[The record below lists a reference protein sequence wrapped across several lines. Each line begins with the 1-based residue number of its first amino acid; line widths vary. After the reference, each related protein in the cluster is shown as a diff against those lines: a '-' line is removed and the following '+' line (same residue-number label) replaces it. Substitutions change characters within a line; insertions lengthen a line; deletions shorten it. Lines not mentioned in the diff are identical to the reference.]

1 MPDEKDEKLEF
12 LKRVEVRTMQ
22 KDLSRLRENEA
33 QVAQDKLTKLK
44 PHEKTVKPI
53 KEAEEI
59 PFRKEIPVNLIP
71 KELPKKL
78 SSSQKIIVRTGL
90 VLILIL
96 TAGFF
101 YWSLVKEESTTDKVA
116 DQPAEQPVEEP
127 IEQPVEEPVKMPEI
141 VIPSSLI
148 PVETVKNL
156 EIENLNEAIPALS
169 NLLKDEIEPR
179 GFTRILIENK
189 TENKILGLKDFFE
202 IFEINSPE
210 NLLPGKLDDNPTFF
224 IYSNLKARRFGFIA
238 KVTEAEGM
246 LDLLKK
252 WETTM
257 EQDTEKLFNFLG
269 KDKPALSQ
277 VFKTASHQGKGF
289 RFLTISRDDF
299 GICYAWIDDYFIF
312 TSSFESMQ
320 KSIEK
325 INSGETDPKIGQ
337 MLIIGFEGKTVTPEL
352 EDIFRKYRPGGVL
365 LLAKNVE
372 NETQLKN
379 LTQDLQALSLKETG
393 LPLLIAVD
401 QEGGEISRIGFLQ
414 EKTAQSEI
422 ENQEMAYQI
431 GTERGQELKELGI
444 NLNLAPVLDITE
456 ETDFLFERSFK
467 KPAEET
473 GELAKSLVLGQ
484 KTAGILSSIKHFPGY
499 VGITF
504 NPEKKLAIKDNIPE
518 ISQFKKVLESNP
530 EIVMVSNVIYRE
542 IDPSLPF
549 AFSLPSIQFLKNNL
563 NSEILIVSDD
573 LAQNYLLEF
582 LSLEDL
588 FVKPISAGLDLLI
601 FSGWELD
608 VEQSLNVF
616 FNAFQRGELPREKI
630 EEAVLRIINLK
641 QNML

>member
-202 IFEINSPE
+202 AFEISSPE
-210 NLLPGKLDDNPTFF
+210 GLLGKLNNDFTLFVYSTQDANRLGFVTKVEETEGLLNLL
-224 IYSNLKARRFGFIA
+224 KA
-238 KVTEAEGM
+238 
-246 LDLLKK
+246 
-252 WETTM
+252 WENSM
-257 EQDTEKLFNFLG
+257 EKDTETLFVSLN
-269 KDKPALSQ
+269 KKEPALVSY
-277 VFKTASHQGKGF
+277 F
-289 RFLTISRDDF
+289 RNGSWNNINYRYLTISKDDF
-299 GICYAWIDDYFIF
+299 GICYSMLDNYFIF
-312 TSSFESMQ
+312 TTSW
-320 KSIEK
+320 KSLAETIDSLLKLKQETAPKEETIEK
-325 INSGETDPKIGQ
+325 EVLIPSIVERILNWGYHVPETPRIIDTIIIHSAYNAIGGDVHD
-337 MLIIGFEGKTVTPEL
+337 IEKVIEEFRTYGVTPHYLITRDGIIYQLAPDEAIAYHAGYGKMPDGSRKNIINFFSIGIEL
-352 EDIFRKYRPGGVL
+352 IHTKTESP
-365 LLAKNVE
+365 
-372 NETQLKN
+372 NETQYQS
-379 LTQDLQALSLKETG
+379 LTQLTKQLREQYN
-393 LPLLIAVD
+393 I
-401 QEGGEISRIGFLQ
+401 IF
-414 EKTAQSEI
+414 
-422 ENQEMAYQI
+422 ENILGHNQI
-431 GTERGQELKELGI
+431 TPERKDDPWNFDWEY
-444 NLNLAPVLDITE
+444 
-456 ETDFLFERSFK
+456 F
-467 KPAEET
+467 
-473 GELAKSLVLGQ
+473 KSL
-484 KTAGILSSIKHFPGY
+484 
-499 VGITF
+499 
-504 NPEKKLAIKDNIPE
+504 
-518 ISQFKKVLESNP
+518 LET
-530 EIVMVSNVIYRE
+530 
-542 IDPSLPF
+542 
-549 AFSLPSIQFLKNNL
+549 
-563 NSEILIVSDD
+563 
-573 LAQNYLLEF
+573 
-582 LSLEDL
+582 
-588 FVKPISAGLDLLI
+588 
-601 FSGWELD
+601 
-608 VEQSLNVF
+608 
-616 FNAFQRGELPREKI
+616 
-630 EEAVLRIINLK
+630 
-641 QNML
+641 